1 MTTAKI
7 NALRI
12 SEKKTVRK
20 ICGPM
25 KDECLGI

>member
-7 NALRI
+7 NVLRI
-12 SEKKTVRK
+12 FEKKTVRK
-20 ICGPM
+20 IFVPM

>member
-7 NALRI
+7 NALSI
-12 SEKKTVRK
+12 FEKKTVRK
-20 ICGPM
+20 IFGPM